1 MSDKS
6 LRTLMREAGN
16 KQMIHNLGSNCWG
29 SNKFRIKLKAQPR
42 ALLDQYDTHTPEGME
57 KFVRDYYTS
66 LAEKSAR
73 DRARHDARVAAKP
86 KKDKKGKKN
95 RKPKK

>member
-1 MSDKS
+1 MSHKS
-6 LRTLMREAGN
+6 LRTLIREAGN

-29 SNKFRIKLKAQPR
+29 SNKFKIKLKAQTR
-42 ALLDQYDTHTPEGME
+42 ELLEQYDTDTPEGME
-57 KFVRDYYTS
+57 EFVRDYYTS
-66 LAEKSAR
+66 MAEKSAG
-73 DRARHDARVAAKP
+73 DRARVAARVAAKP